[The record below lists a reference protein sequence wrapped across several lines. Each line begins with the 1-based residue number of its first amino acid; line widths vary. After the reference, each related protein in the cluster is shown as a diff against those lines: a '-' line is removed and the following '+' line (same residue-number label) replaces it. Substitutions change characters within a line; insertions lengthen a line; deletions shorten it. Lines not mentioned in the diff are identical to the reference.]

1 MLIALLDPALLGVY
15 SIKVHDK
22 VRSRACDE
30 EERVLENKKCSSQV
44 KMSRC
49 DRALCRRTRFKIVE
63 SISGLM
69 MIMMCIITSV
79 VISTEV
85 CRNHCST
92 ELDLC
97 ANYCSSE
104 ADLELDLCA
113 NYCSSEADL
122 KVCLLS
128 PPPSH

>member
-15 SIKVHDK
+15 SVKVHDT
-22 VRSRACDE
+22 VRPRAYEE
-30 EERVLENKKCSSQV
+30 EERVLENKKRFSQV
-44 KMSRC
+44 KMSRF

-63 SISGLM
+63 SISCLM
-69 MIMMCIITSV
+69 MIMMGIITST

-85 CRNHCST
+85 CHNHCST
-92 ELDLC
+92 EADLC
-97 ANYCSSE
+97 ANYCST
-104 ADLELDLCA
+104 
-113 NYCSSEADL
+113 EADL